1 MLGIIFQRVINVLTD
16 LGSRKVVIKI
26 VYTGPA
32 MSGKTTSLRHL
43 FNKFDRKTDLQ
54 SIETREG
61 RTLFFDW
68 GSVYIQKGQWK
79 FQIDLWSATGQ
90 DFYAETRPTVL
101 SGVDGIVFVADSQ
114 LHLMDDNKSS
124 WNELNLMLGN
134 RISQIPIIISL
145 NKRDFPNTISTSEFK
160 QALSLNN
167 SMELFETIAVEG
179 VNVLE
184 CFKALI
190 QKIFN
195 H

>member
-1 MLGIIFQRVINVLTD
+1 
-16 LGSRKVVIKI
+16 
-26 VYTGPA
+26 

>member
-1 MLGIIFQRVINVLTD
+1 MLTD
-16 LGSRKVVIKI
+16 LGSRKVIIKV

-32 MSGKTTSLRHL
+32 MSGKTTSLRYL
-43 FNKFDRKTDLQ
+43 FEKFDQKTALQ

-68 GSVYIQKGQWK
+68 GSIFIQKGQWK

-114 LHLMDDNKSS
+114 SHLMGDNQAS
-124 WNELNLMLGN
+124 WNELKLLLGSN
-134 RISQIPIIISL
+134 SSRIPIIISL
-145 NKRDFPNTISTSEFK
+145 NKRDFPDTISTTQFK
-160 QALSLNN
+160 DTLGLKN
-167 SMELFETIAVEG
+167 SMELFETIATEG

-184 CFKALI
+184 AFKTLI
-190 QKIFN
+190 QRIFN
-195 H
+195 Q

>member
-1 MLGIIFQRVINVLTD
+1 MLTD
-16 LGSRKVVIKI
+16 LGSRKIIIKV

-32 MSGKTTSLRHL
+32 MSGKTTSLKYI
-43 FNKFDRKTDLQ
+43 FNKFGRNSALQ

-68 GSVYIQKGQWK
+68 GSIFLQKGQWK

-114 LHLMDDNKSS
+114 PNLVADNRAS
-124 WNELNLMLGN
+124 WGELSLMLGEK
-134 RISQIPIIISL
+134 RKQIPLIISL
-145 NKRDFPNTISTSEFK
+145 NKRDFPNTISVGDFTKS
-160 QALSLNN
+160 LGLNN
-167 SMELFETIAVEG
+167 STELFETIATEG
-179 VNVLE
+179 LNVME
-184 CFKALI
+184 CFRALI

-195 H
+195 QS